1 MKKEEEEEKREEEK
15 REEERERRRER
26 EREEERERERLVG
39 ARHREFVGYL
49 FTMADK
55 ACRIRTRKFIT
66 NRLMQRKQ
74 FVIDVLHPGRPNV
87 PKVRQTNTETYPQPL
102 GLFKA

>member
-1 MKKEEEEEKREEEK
+1 
-15 REEERERRRER
+15 
-26 EREEERERERLVG
+26 
-39 ARHREFVGYL
+39 
-49 FTMADK
+49 MADK

>member
-15 REEERERRRER
+15 REEEREREKKRET
-26 EREEERERERLVG
+26 ERERERLVG

>member
-15 REEERERRRER
+15 REEEREREKKRER
-26 EREEERERERLVG
+26 ERERERERLVG